1 MKNYSDLQAT
11 NYTLDVCVELAPV
24 GTPDVIV
31 KVATVAGVI
40 DTFSTAALL
49 DPVKLTYTLDLVD
62 LFSIEIE
69 LRNKTYTLEY
79 ETAVIVQRIT
89 VDSIDIVPVFD
100 RLASYVNDHNHTSPT
115 SYLGFNGKWTL
126 TFDRPFYQWIHWHTA
141 QGSLV
146 DQ

>member
-1 MKNYSDLQAT
+1 MKNYLDLQAT
-11 NYTLDVCVELAPV
+11 DYTLDVCVELAPV

-31 KVATVAGVI
+31 KVATVAGAT
-40 DTFSTAALL
+40 DTYSTDALIN
-49 DPVKLTYTLDLVD
+49 PVKLTYRLGLRD

-79 ETAVIVQRIT
+79 ETAVVIQRIT

-100 RLASYVNDHNHTSPT
+100 FLARYDNDHGYVDST

-126 TFDRPFYQWIHWHTA
+126 AFDRPFYQWIHQHTA
-141 QGSLV
+141 QGLLV

>member
-31 KVATVAGVI
+31 NITNMDGVV
-40 DTFSTAALL
+40 DTYSAAALI
-49 DPVKLTYTLDLVD
+49 DPVKLTYSLGLRD

-69 LRNKTYTLEY
+69 LRNKTYTLEH

-100 RLASYVNDHNHTSPT
+100 RLARYDNDHGYVDPT

-126 TFDRPFYQWIHWHTA
+126 AIDRPFYQWIHQHTA
-141 QGSLV
+141 QGLLV

>member
-24 GTPDVIV
+24 GTPDMIF
-31 KVATVAGVI
+31 KVTTVSGAT
-40 DTFSTAALL
+40 DTYSNAALT
-49 DPVKLTYTLDLVD
+49 DPVKLTYRLGLRD

-89 VDSIDIVPVFD
+89 IDSIDIVPVFD
-100 RLASYVNDHNHTSPT
+100 RLARYDNDHNCVDPT

-126 TFDRPFYQWIHWHTA
+126 AIDRPFYQWIHQQTA
-141 QGSLV
+141 QGLLV
-146 DQ
+146 D